1 MTVPNLLTL
10 SRILLTPLLMWFLI
24 RRRMNEAL
32 VVFFIAG
39 LTDIL
44 DGFIARLYHQKSK
57 FGAILDPLADKLL
70 LVSSFLMLGHLG
82 LIPWWLVIIAVA
94 RDIVIVLGTS
104 VLFLL
109 RFHIE
114 VRPTVLGKLT
124 TLTQLV
130 SVVLA
135 LSSSLTRLAPWNHQ
149 LVFAITALF
158 SVASGAQYVRKGIS
172 VSRSQ
177 LSEGSMKRD

>member
-10 SRILLTPLLMWFLI
+10 SRILLTPLLMWFLV

-39 LTDIL
+39 MTDVL
-44 DGFIARLYHQKSK
+44 DGFIARLFHQKSK
-57 FGAILDPLADKLL
+57 FGAILDPMADKLL
-70 LVSSFLMLGHLG
+70 LVSSFLILGYLG

-94 RDIVIVLGTS
+94 RDIVIVTGTS
-104 VLFLL
+104 VLFVL
-109 RFHIE
+109 RFHVEI
-114 VRPTVLGKLT
+114 RPTVLGKLT

-130 SVVLA
+130 SVVVA
-135 LSSSLTRLAPWNHQ
+135 LSSSFTLLAPWNHQ

-158 SVASGAQYVRKGIS
+158 SIASGVQYVRKGIS
-172 VSRSQ
+172 LSRSQ
-177 LSEGSMKRD
+177 MSGGTGKR